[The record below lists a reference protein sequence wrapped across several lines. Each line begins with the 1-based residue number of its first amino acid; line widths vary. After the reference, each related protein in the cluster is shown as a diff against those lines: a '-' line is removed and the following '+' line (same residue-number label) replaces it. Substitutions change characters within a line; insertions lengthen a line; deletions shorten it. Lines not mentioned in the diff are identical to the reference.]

1 MIVNLYDKTPESWDT
16 IAKYGYPEFREVAK
30 MFARYSDMDNALGFS
45 KASNRWATQGC
56 MPSSDAVH
64 KVRMFLSEVKQKEPK
79 QVTSEERIEAQQP
92 KRPDTYPKMPIEQPL
107 LLISGSKASL
117 KKLEGIA
124 KMLGCESVEI

>member
-56 MPSSDAVH
+56 MPSSEAVH
-64 KVRMFLSEVKQKEPK
+64 RVRVFLSDVKQKEPK
-79 QVTSEERIEAQQP
+79 QVTDEEWLLSQQP
-92 KRPDTYPKMPIEQPL
+92 KRPDATVKMPVEQPL

-124 KMLGCESVEI
+124 KMLGCETVEI